1 MKKLLLVII
10 CLLSISGTVFA
21 AVDRETQ
28 RNAYNAMI
36 QSQKYHNDVCQRA
49 ADNFRRDHR
58 FTGYIRSTCLLFQ
71 SERQRLIEAVFPSAN
86 NVEDENYKD
95 EYPILVS
102 NFIQGVNNKE
112 IEAYRAIINE
122 YCRYHVFKF
131 KNDPQVCA
139 PARIES
145 IFAR

>member
-71 SERQRLIEAVFPSAN
+71 S
-86 NVEDENYKD
+86 
-95 EYPILVS
+95 
-102 NFIQGVNNKE
+102 
-112 IEAYRAIINE
+112 
-122 YCRYHVFKF
+122 
-131 KNDPQVCA
+131 
-139 PARIES
+139 
-145 IFAR
+145 